1 MTTALTHELTVLAF
15 GLPGGAE
22 LWIIL
27 FVGVLLFGATRI
39 PTMMR
44 SLGSGI
50 VEFKKGLRGELDDED
65 KKLPPGEDEAKE

>member
-1 MTTALTHELTVLAF
+1 MTTTLLVLGF
-15 GLPGGAE
+15 GLPGGPE

-44 SLGSGI
+44 SLGTGI
-50 VEFKKGLRGELDDED
+50 VEFKKGLRGEELDDENN
-65 KKLPPGEDEAKE
+65 KLDGDSPESKD